1 MDAAAKSDL
10 LDRIA
15 RFAIRLPTSRIDSF
29 CNALESGESSNAVKT
44 FPNADSRIE
53 AQQIVDAWQAAGSN
67 DLMQLAWALRA
78 AAAIDDVWRESQKLE
93 LVWTG
98 PSNSGETFRRTD
110 QALLELID
118 SAKKELWIV
127 SFVAYKIEPINK
139 ALKIAIDRGVIVSL
153 VLESKQ
159 ESGGKISFDGIQS
172 LERSVRQ
179 KSRIY
184 VWPEDKRPESD
195 DGNKGALHA
204 KCAVADTSKLL
215 VSSANLTDA
224 AMQLNI
230 EMGIL
235 VSGGKLPRQVAANLA
250 KMVHDETIVRV

>member
-1 MDAAAKSDL
+1 MDAAVKAEL
-10 LDRIA
+10 LGRVAHFA
-15 RFAIRLPTSRIDSF
+15 RRLPTSRIHSF
-29 CNALESGESSNAVKT
+29 CNALESGDSSNAAKN

-53 AQQIVDAWQAAGSN
+53 AQQIVDAWRAAGSN

-78 AAAIDDVWRESQKLE
+78 AAATDDAWRESQKLE

-98 PSNSGETFRRTD
+98 PSESGETFRRTD

-118 SAKKELWIV
+118 SAQEELWIV
-127 SFVAYKIEPINK
+127 SFVAYKIDSINK
-139 ALKIAIDRGVIVSL
+139 ALKAAIDRGVTVSL
-153 VLESKQ
+153 VLESKK
-159 ESGGKISFDGIQS
+159 ESGGKIRFGGIKS
-172 LERSVRQ
+172 LKRSVRK

-184 VWPEDKRPESD
+184 IWPEDKRPESD
-195 DGNKGALHA
+195 DGKKGALHA
-204 KCAVADTSKLL
+204 KCAVADASKLL

-235 VSGGKLPRQVAANLA
+235 ISGGGLPQQVAANLT
-250 KMVHDETIVRV
+250 KMVSDQTIVRL